1 MKYIKKYYGF
11 IFNFIIFLLPGLFIQ
26 MMNIS
31 DAEKI
36 TVFGDNILY
45 NHNYTPITAAV
56 YLGYIIC
63 YIVGLLYLHYNIKE
77 YLKEKNTSE

>member
-1 MKYIKKYYGF
+1 MKYIKKYYHF
-11 IFNFIIFLLPGLFIQ
+11 ILNLIIFLLPRYFILL
-26 MMNIS
+26 MHFSGIY
-31 DAEKI
+31 DVDVIGERIVYDHDYA
-36 TVFGDNILY
+36 
-45 NHNYTPITAAV
+45 PITAAV